1 MNTPKTNHDG
11 ILCPCPKQVKWHGNY
26 LKIAGQANLVTADSI
41 SADTVELFKSTWNN
55 FTHSKVKLNITGN
68 RDLPQNSLL
77 LAPGGKIPAAV
88 KLDPNSTSALRVDE
102 HGVAAFGLTET
113 DLKYSWFSMLQML
126 ACDRTPRA
134 GSWQLPLMS
143 MQDFPTL
150 KFRGIHLC
158 VFPETTFEFVEKII
172 KLAAFL
178 KFSHIVI
185 EFWGMLQYETLP
197 ELAWPQAYRKK
208 QVRQLLHTARQM
220 GIQPVPMFNH
230 WGHATGS
237 RVSCGRH
244 VVLDQNPALEPLF
257 EPDGWTWCLTNPAT
271 LALLKDV
278 RAELLELFGKTDY
291 FHIGCDEAY
300 SHATCS
306 ECRKHN
312 SPQLLADY
320 LNSVNADLKSRNVRP
335 FIWGDALL
343 EADTWEKDYIA
354 TSRSDQRTHEA
365 LDLLSRDFI
374 INDWQYNITDK
385 TKTATMDWF
394 IQKGFEVIAA
404 PWHNGDNII
413 ALADMAIAKNAF
425 GILLT
430 TWNTLPTTINGVA
443 TAAVAAWGK
452 SLENI
457 QHYSTLGLPATY
469 IRKLRG
475 GSADFKIAGWRKC
488 EVDDNT
494 HL

>member
-1 MNTPKTNHDG
+1 
-11 ILCPCPKQVKWHGNY
+11 
-26 LKIAGQANLVTADSI
+26 
-41 SADTVELFKSTWNN
+41 
-55 FTHSKVKLNITGN
+55 
-68 RDLPQNSLL
+68 
-77 LAPGGKIPAAV
+77 
-88 KLDPNSTSALRVDE
+88 
-102 HGVAAFGLTET
+102 
-113 DLKYSWFSMLQML
+113 
-126 ACDRTPRA
+126 
-134 GSWQLPLMS
+134 
-143 MQDFPTL
+143 
-150 KFRGIHLC
+150 
-158 VFPETTFEFVEKII
+158 
-172 KLAAFL
+172 
-178 KFSHIVI
+178 
-185 EFWGMLQYETLP
+185 
-197 ELAWPQAYRKK
+197 
-208 QVRQLLHTARQM
+208 
-220 GIQPVPMFNH
+220 
-230 WGHATGS
+230 
-237 RVSCGRH
+237 

-394 IQKGFEVIAA
+394 MQKGFEVIAA
-404 PWHNGDNII
+404 PSQGDNINV
-413 ALADMAIAKNAF
+413 LADMASVKNAK
-425 GILLT
+425 GMLLT
-430 TWNTLPTTINGVA
+430 TW
-443 TAAVAAWGK
+443 
-452 SLENI
+452 
-457 QHYSTLGLPATY
+457 HGLPSNMGKLTMAARAMWRGGSETNVIFRELTLLAAY
-469 IRKLRG
+469 VRKLRG
-475 GSADFKIAGWRKC
+475 GPTDYNNAGWRKC
-488 EVDDNT
+488 EVDPSY
-494 HL
+494 H